1 MVRSIIKNQAG
12 SFVLNP
18 EEQNHLKRLKV
29 FNIIL
34 VMTFVFIVPP
44 SLNGQSNR
52 ASQYKITYYGFGPVK
67 VGMKVSA
74 ASKAL
79 GIPFT
84 ELDKENDCHYANPKR
99 LFKDVGFMIV
109 NGRIARVD
117 VDTRGYVTA
126 AGAKI
131 GDTEARIKR
140 LYKGKVAVSP
150 HKYTDG
156 RYLTVQIDGGKFGIV
171 FETDGK
177 RVTYIRA
184 GKSPEFGYIEGCS

>member
-1 MVRSIIKNQAG
+1 M
-12 SFVLNP
+12 
-18 EEQNHLKRLKV
+18 KRLKV
-29 FNIIL
+29 LNIVL
-34 VMTFVFIVPP
+34 VMMFVFIVPAT
-44 SLNGQSNR
+44 LNGQSKR

-84 ELDKENDCHYANPKR
+84 ELEKGNDCHYANPKR
-99 LFKDVGFMIV
+99 LFKDVGFMVV
-109 NGRIARVD
+109 NGRIARID

-131 GDTEARIKR
+131 GDTEARIKSR
-140 LYKGKVAVSP
+140 YKGKVAVSP

-156 RYLTVQIDGGKFGIV
+156 RYLTVQVNGGKFGIV

-177 RVTYIRA
+177 RVTHIRA

>member
-1 MVRSIIKNQAG
+1 MKYYQKSGRQIYLKSK
-12 SFVLNP
+12 
-18 EEQNHLKRLKV
+18 EQNQMKRLKV
-29 FNIIL
+29 LNIIL
-34 VMTFVFIVPP
+34 VVMFVFIVPP
-44 SLNGQSNR
+44 LLNGQSKR

-84 ELDKENDCHYANPKR
+84 ELEKGNDCHYANPKR
-99 LFKDVGFMIV
+99 LFKDVGFMVV
-109 NGRIARVD
+109 NGRIARID
-117 VDTRGYVTA
+117 VDTRGYATV

-131 GDTEARIKR
+131 GDTEARIRR

-156 RYLTVQIDGGKFGIV
+156 HYLTVQVNGGKFGIV

-184 GKSPEFGYIEGCS
+184 GKSPEFGYVEGCS

>member
-84 ELDKENDCHYANPKR
+84 ELDKKTIATMPIQ
-99 LFKDVGFMIV
+99 KDFSKMSV
-109 NGRIARVD
+109 
-117 VDTRGYVTA
+117 
-126 AGAKI
+126 
-131 GDTEARIKR
+131 
-140 LYKGKVAVSP
+140 L
-150 HKYTDG
+150 
-156 RYLTVQIDGGKFGIV
+156 
-171 FETDGK
+171 
-177 RVTYIRA
+177 
-184 GKSPEFGYIEGCS
+184 